1 MKHTFKKLPGSK
13 IEVEVSLDQK
23 EFLPHYQAAYE
34 AALKGINLKGFRP
47 GAAPKEMADA
57 AVDKEAV
64 FNEAARNAV
73 RVSLDE
79 ISKDREWTLIDTPSV
94 QIEDSKDLGIVYKAT
109 LTVFPEVKLPDYK
122 RIAKKVMAEE
132 KEQKVEEKEINET
145 LEWIR
150 KERKQGEV
158 IPEVTDEWAKT
169 LGKFEN
175 VEQLKKSISEG
186 IMAEKKVREHDRLRL
201 KILDEVVKE
210 SAIDLPEVMIEK
222 TRENM
227 TKQYG
232 PMLKA
237 SGKSEDEAKK
247 MLHEKAKN
255 NVESNLVIYRIAQA
269 EKLEPTEE
277 QVKKQQGS
285 VESETNYQYIYG
297 VLQNENVFQFLEKQK

>member
-13 IEVEVSLDQK
+13 IEVEVTLDQK
-23 EFLPHYQAAYE
+23 EFMPHYQAANE
-34 AALKGINLKGFRP
+34 AALKGIHLKGFRP
-47 GAAPKEMADA
+47 GTAPKEMAEA

-64 FNEAARNAV
+64 FSEAARNAV

-79 ISKDREWTLIDTPSV
+79 ITKDREWTLIDTPSV
-94 QIEDSKDLGIVYKAT
+94 QIEDSKDLGIMYKAT
-109 LTVFPEVKLPDYK
+109 LTLFPEVNLPDYK
-122 RIAKKVMAEE
+122 KIAKKIMAEE
-132 KEQKVEEKEINET
+132 KEQKVEDKEIADT
-145 LEWIR
+145 IEWIR

-158 IPEVTDEWAKT
+158 LPEVNDEWAKT

-175 VEQLKKSISEG
+175 VDQLKKSIKEG
-186 IMAEKKVREHDRLRL
+186 ILAEKNVREHDRLRL
-201 KILDEVVKE
+201 KILDEIVKD
-210 SAIDLPEVMIEK
+210 SKIDLPEVMIQK
-222 TRENM
+222 TYENM
-227 TKQYG
+227 AKQYG

-237 SGKSEDEAKK
+237 SGKSEEESKK
-247 MLHEKAKN
+247 ILHEKAKN

-285 VESETNYQYIYG
+285 VENDANYQYIYG